1 MATTIEKI
9 ALVGN
14 PNSGKSTVFNQ
25 LTGLNQHVGNYPGV
39 TVDKKEG
46 SFKLPNQRKIKV
58 IDLPGTYSLHPR
70 SKDEAVVK
78 ELLDNPQHRDFPDLI
93 VVIADSSNLERNL
106 LLFTQVYDLK
116 IPVILALNM
125 ADLSAKK
132 GIQVN
137 TEKLGELFGHTPVL
151 LINGREGK
159 GIKELKQAIADY
171 KAPEK
176 HFPFIETEEL
186 VEEEA
191 LASSHEAGKSVSNND
206 QTTNLTEAKTLDT
219 QQRFEKIR
227 QILRFV
233 VEKRDTKASKSQFTQ
248 NVDKIV
254 THPVLGYVL
263 FLGVLLV
270 IFQAIYAF
278 AEIPMNLID
287 QGFGAMSQWA
297 KNILPAGAFTNLLA
311 EGIIP
316 GIGGVVVFV
325 PQIVLLFTF
334 ITILEET
341 GYMARIV
348 FIMDRLMRPF
358 GLSGKSVVPMISAV
372 ACAIPSVMAARTIDN
387 WKDRMIT
394 IMVTPLMS
402 CSARLPVYALLIAL
416 VIPDQ
421 KLWGIF
427 GLKGLVLLGL
437 YVLGLVMA
445 LMVALV
451 MRLIIKTNHR
461 SFLVLELPSYKQPR
475 WRNVLLTLWEK
486 IRLFIWEAGK
496 IILAIS
502 IVLWVLATNGPG
514 NRMDQ
519 AVKAI
524 TKPDTTASKPVEVK
538 KLTEDYEKK
547 VNSAKLENSY
557 IGLMGKTIEPV
568 IKPLGYDW
576 KIGIALITSF
586 AAREVFVGSMATI
599 YSVGED
605 FEKDQSMIQRLKS
618 EKRADGSPI
627 YSLAT
632 GLSLMVFYAFAMQC
646 MSTLAIVR
654 RETKSWKWPL
664 LQLVYMTG
672 LAYVSALIVY
682 HLF

>member
-1 MATTIEKI
+1 MKATIEKI

-46 SFKLPNQRKIKV
+46 TFRLNDQRKIRV
-58 IDLPGTYSLHPR
+58 IDLPGTYSLNPR

-78 ELLDNPQHRDFPDLI
+78 DLLEDPQNPDFPDLI
-93 VVIADSSNLERNL
+93 VVIADASNLERNL

-132 GIQVN
+132 GIQIK
-137 TEKLGELFGHTPVL
+137 TDKLSELFGHTPVL
-151 LINGREGK
+151 LMSGREGK
-159 GIKELKQAIADY
+159 GIKELKEAIANY
-171 KAPEK
+171 EAPEG
-176 HFPFIETEEL
+176 HFPFVEALETEK
-186 VEEEA
+186 EEV
-191 LASSHEAGKSVSNND
+191 LANVATGSNDGQSTRLNQA
-206 QTTNLTEAKTLDT
+206 QTQET

-227 QILRFV
+227 QMLRFV
-233 VEKRDTKASKSQFTQ
+233 IEKKDTKARKTQ
-248 NVDKIV
+248 LTQQIDKIV

-263 FLGVLLV
+263 FLGVLFL
-270 IFQAIYAF
+270 IFQAVYAF
-278 AEIPMNLID
+278 SEVPMNFID

-297 KNILPAGAFTNLLA
+297 KNILPEGVFANLIA

-316 GIGGVVVFV
+316 GLGGVVIFV

-334 ITILEET
+334 IVILEET

-387 WKDRMIT
+387 WKDRIIT

-402 CSARLPVYALLIAL
+402 CSARLPVYTLLIAL

-445 LMVALV
+445 LVVALV
-451 MRLIIKTNHR
+451 MKLIIKTNQR

-475 WRNVLLTLWEK
+475 WGNVLLTLWEK
-486 IRLFIWEAGK
+486 IRLFLWEAGK

-514 NRMDQ
+514 SRMDQ

-524 TKPDTTASKPVEVK
+524 AKPDTTGKKKVEVK
-538 KLTEDYEKK
+538 KITEEYEKK

-568 IKPLGYDW
+568 IRPLGYDW

-605 FEKDQSMIQRLKS
+605 FENDKSMIQRLKS
-618 EKRADGSPI
+618 EKRADGSLI

-664 LQLVYMTG
+664 LQLVYMTA
-672 LAYVSALIVY
+672 LAYLSALLVY
-682 HLF
+682 NLF